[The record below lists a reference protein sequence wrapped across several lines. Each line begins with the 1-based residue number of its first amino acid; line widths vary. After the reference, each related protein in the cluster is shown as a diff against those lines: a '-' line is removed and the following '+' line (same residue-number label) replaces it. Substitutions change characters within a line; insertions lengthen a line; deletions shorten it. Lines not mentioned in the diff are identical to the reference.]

1 MIGLNAAV
9 ISMGGSSL
17 LPVDGPGAGIV
28 GHRVLAITDSRHFAS
43 LVNAD
48 QSATFGSVGL
58 DATPFDSRAIAEALR
73 MLAATAGTGAVF
85 AIDMSWGI
93 ETVAAS
99 ANFDIWGAL
108 CNDLVQEGLR
118 IVSIYDWHLLT
129 GDQILATLRGHPHF
143 LAASGLHANP
153 FWLPN
158 AYLTGASL
166 REQVSFLLG
175 RVVPD
180 WAGMVLSPGADG
192 PAALGTNPG
201 WLPVADLGPMR
212 GLGQRWKIRCFGRL
226 RIYTSASQ
234 QIDWQIPGG
243 SPRKIKALFA
253 YLLTCGEG
261 GAPAYRLSELLWPE
275 GSDEATKRARLHQT
289 VAMLRKVLGGKAF
302 VERRGDWYHL
312 RPPPGS
318 WIDLHAFEQFCR
330 RAKALERE
338 GKFDAAF
345 AMLQA
350 AERLYTGDLFED
362 LAPEYVETEVED
374 WCLPQRSW
382 LRDMVLKVHRDMAVM
397 LRRRG
402 RLRDAIKQC
411 QRALDIDPACEIAHE
426 EAMRIF
432 HAQGRREAI
441 ARQYRQYTDALT
453 ALGSDTTHPPLQ
465 SIFQGLIS
473 GP

>member
-1 MIGLNAAV
+1 MTGLNAAV
-9 ISMGGSSL
+9 ISMGGTSL
-17 LPVDGPGAGIV
+17 LSVDAPEADIAGHPIL
-28 GHRVLAITDSRHFAS
+28 GITDSRHFAS
-43 LVNAD
+43 LVNAG
-48 QSATFGSVGL
+48 QSATFGAVGL
-58 DATPFDSRAIAEALR
+58 DATPFDKRGIAEALCKF
-73 MLAATAGTGAVF
+73 AATAGKGAVL

-93 ETVAAS
+93 ETAAAS

-108 CNDLVQEGLR
+108 CNDLAQEGLR

-129 GDQILATLRGHPHF
+129 GDQILAALRGHPHF
-143 LAASGLHANP
+143 LAASGLYDNP

-158 AYLTGASL
+158 DYLTSASL

-180 WAGMVLSPGADG
+180 WRGTVLSPGADG
-192 PAALGTNPG
+192 PAAMGTNPG
-201 WLPVADLGPMR
+201 WLPVEGLGPMR

-226 RIYTSASQ
+226 RVYTSASQ
-234 QIDWQIPGG
+234 QIDWQISGG
-243 SPRKIKALFA
+243 SPRKIKVMFA
-253 YLLTCGEG
+253 YLLTRGDA
-261 GAPAYRLSELLWPE
+261 GAPVDRLSELLWPE
-275 GSDEATKRARLHQT
+275 GDDERAKRGRLHQT
-289 VAMLRKVLGGKAF
+289 VAMLRKALGGKDF
-302 VERRGDWYHL
+302 VERRGDWYYL
-312 RPPPGS
+312 RPPPGT
-318 WIDLHAFEQFCR
+318 WIDLHTFEQFCR

-338 GKFDAAF
+338 GKFDAAY

-362 LAPEYVETEVED
+362 LLAEYVESEVEN

-382 LRDMVLKVHRDMAVM
+382 LRDMVLKVHSDMAM
-397 LRRRG
+397 LLRRRG

-441 ARQYRQYTDALT
+441 ARQYRQYTE
-453 ALGSDTTHPPLQ
+453 ALGALGGDTTHPPLQ

-473 GP
+473 GH

>member
-1 MIGLNAAV
+1 
-9 ISMGGSSL
+9 MGGSSL
-17 LPVDGPGAGIV
+17 LPMDVPGVDLKGQSIV
-28 GHRVLAITDSRHFAS
+28 AITDSSHFFG
-43 LVNAD
+43 LVNAG
-48 QSATFGSVGL
+48 QSATFAAAGL
-58 DATPFDSRAIAEALR
+58 NATPFDSSAIAEALHR
-73 MLAATAGTGAVF
+73 RGKTAGEGSVLAV
-85 AIDMSWGI
+85 DMGWGI
-93 ETVAAS
+93 ETAAAS

-108 CNDLVQEGLR
+108 CGDLAEQGLR
-118 IVSIYDWHLLT
+118 IVSIYDWQMLT
-129 GDQILATLRGHPHF
+129 GDQILAALRGHPHF
-143 LAASGLHANP
+143 LAASGLQDNP

-158 AYLTGASL
+158 AYLATASL

-180 WAGMVLSPGADG
+180 WTAMVLTPGSG
-192 PAALGTNPG
+192 GQAATGTDPG
-201 WLPVADLGPMR
+201 WLPVADLTPMR

-226 RIYTSASQ
+226 RVYTSASQ
-234 QIDWQIPGG
+234 QIDWQISGG

-253 YLLTCGEG
+253 YLLTRGEG
-261 GAPAYRLSELLWPE
+261 GAPADRLAELLWPT
-275 GSDEATKRARLHQT
+275 GSDEEAKRARLHQT

-318 WIDLHAFEQFCR
+318 WIDIHTFEQFCR

-338 GKFDAAF
+338 GRFDAAY

-362 LAPEYVETEVED
+362 LLPEYVESEVED

-382 LRDMVLKVHRDMAVM
+382 LRDMALKVHRDMAVM

-402 RLRDAIKQC
+402 KLRDAIKQC
-411 QRALDIDPACEIAHE
+411 QCALDMDPACEIAHE

-441 ARQYRQYTDALT
+441 ARQYRQYTDALV

-473 GP
+473 GH